1 MEFGF
6 RAGEDRP
13 PSYLPPSIADANL
26 PPQSL
31 RGISSHPDFTF
42 TMPSSSFPTSSS
54 TSLPQFPPGYLG
66 PNLQRHDPL
75 QNPMMIPV
83 NPMMNHVN
91 PTMMMP
97 IRESVRREL
106 EKERIR
112 EEIIAGEILRKRELE
127 EEVRRELW
135 YEREVALRRQ
145 AEQFSLQGRK
155 HNKKAKEEE
164 FLNKPPCGGNK
175 TEAAELMNQNKVK
188 EEWLCDLCNVRATS
202 ELDLKNGHLQGKKHK
217 AKAKERELLI
227 ASETG
232 GGSNIEAEELVIPKM
247 LKMEWSCDLC
257 HVMAPNE
264 QALTEHLYGKK
275 HKAREEELLIASK
288 CDEGNKNEAA
298 ELINPN
304 KVKSEAAELINPNKV
319 KNEASELINP
329 NKVKKEWSCA
339 VCQVSPPNEQ
349 HLNKHLHGK
358 KHKAKE
364 EALIKACKPNERNK
378 TEAAQLI
385 NPNNVKKEW
394 SCSLC
399 QPRAPS
405 EQGLNEHLQGKKH
418 KAKEEELLKAS
429 KPASSTTIWK
439 KADNSNT
446 LEKQGVT
453 SNEQQKK
460 LQQQVPKEAKEILCK
475 QLLLHYCEH
484 CKLQCNSESM
494 LASHLRGKKHLSR
507 MRSLKAML
515 VAEVNEESRADL
527 VAKTMEENI
536 KPSGNSNKGPAL
548 NKDDKSNKLVNKVM
562 TTSSSKW
569 PQKLQVGQSEQQVPK
584 KQSKA
589 VKKVPVPCELCNVE
603 CYGEFMLESHLSG
616 KKHLARMKELESGKE
631 VSVNHT
637 EDVNAGVTYGRNEES
652 EVDAN
657 KAVEIIEMKQSIG
670 SRQDEKEVGS
680 ERTSIGSH
688 QDAKEVGSERTSIG
702 SHQDEKEVGSE
713 RTSIGNHQ
721 DGQGVESERTSIGN
735 HQDEQVVALETMD
748 GVRVPS
754 TEEVANRMEDG
765 ARKNFSLGNLTH
777 AIVRFLFIFSVA
789 GY

>member
-1 MEFGF
+1 MEFRF

-13 PSYLPPSIADANL
+13 PSHLPPSILDACL

-42 TMPSSSFPTSSS
+42 TMPPSFFPTSSS
-54 TSLPQFPPGYLG
+54 SSSLPQFPPGYLG

-319 KNEASELINP
+319 K
-329 NKVKKEWSCA
+329 KEWSCA

-349 HLNKHLHGK
+349 HLSKHLQGK

-364 EALIKACKPNERNK
+364 EALIKASKPNESNN

-385 NPNNVKKEW
+385 NPNNVKKDW
-394 SCSLC
+394 SCTLC
-399 QPRAPS
+399 QESAPS

-418 KAKEEELLKAS
+418 KGKEEELLIAS
-429 KPASSTTIWK
+429 KPASPSTASK

-453 SNEQQKK
+453 SNEQEKK
-460 LQQQVPKEAKEILCK
+460 LEQKVPKEAKEIVSK
-475 QLLLHYCEH
+475 QHLIHYFKH

-494 LASHLRGKKHLSR
+494 LASHLSGKKLLSC
-507 MRSLKAML
+507 MQKLKAL
-515 VAEVNEESRADL
+515 LAKVNEETRADL

-536 KPSGNSNKGPAL
+536 KPSGNNNKGPAL
-548 NKDDKSNKLVNKVM
+548 NNDDKSNMLVNEVM
-562 TTSSSKW
+562 TTSSSKEL
-569 PQKLQVGQSEQQVPK
+569 QKLQVGQSLQQVPK

-589 VKKVPVPCELCNVE
+589 VKKLPVRCELCNVE
-603 CYGEFMLESHLSG
+603 CYGENILESHLRG
-616 KKHLARMKELESGKE
+616 KKHLARMKELESHNG

-637 EDVNAGVTYGRNEES
+637 GDANAGVSYGRNEES
-652 EVDAN
+652 ETEVN
-657 KAVEIIEMKQSIG
+657 KVVEIIELKP
-670 SRQDEKEVGS
+670 
-680 ERTSIGSH
+680 
-688 QDAKEVGSERTSIG
+688 SIG
-702 SHQDEKEVGSE
+702 SHQDE
-713 RTSIGNHQ
+713 
-721 DGQGVESERTSIGN
+721 
-735 HQDEQVVALETMD
+735 QVVASETMD
-748 GVRVPS
+748 GVPVPS
-754 TEEVANRMEDG
+754 AEEVANRMEDG
-765 ARKNFSLGNLTH
+765 A
-777 AIVRFLFIFSVA
+777 
-789 GY
+789 